1 MPAVRSDQSFVD
13 CQAWVKA
20 RAASDFSMFAPKL
33 EEWVQ
38 LSREIARSI
47 DPSRPAYDVLLDQ
60 YEKGMTMERLDPIFK
75 QVHICLHL
83 LTIWPSE

>member
-1 MPAVRSDQSFVD
+1 
-13 CQAWVKA
+13 
-20 RAASDFSMFAPKL
+20 MFAPKL

-38 LSREIARSI
+38 LSREIAKSI

-75 QVHICLHL
+75 QVHTRPASAYHL
-83 LTIWPSE
+83 DHLAI

>member
-1 MPAVRSDQSFVD
+1 
-13 CQAWVKA
+13 
-20 RAASDFSMFAPKL
+20 MFAPQL

-38 LSREIARSI
+38 LSREIAKCI

-75 QVHICLHL
+75 QVGL
-83 LTIWPSE
+83 LVRAKSQPAEPWS